1 MLLRLDMAAPRAL
14 LSVWE
19 KSGIISLAT
28 SLCELGW
35 EILSTGGTSRKLRE
49 AGINVIDVSE
59 ATGHPECFNGRVKT
73 LHPAVH
79 GGILVRRDRED
90 DMKTLDELNYST
102 IDLVCVNLYPFESV
116 AAKHPPVSDAELI
129 EMIDIGGPT
138 MIRSA
143 AKNHKDVLVLTNEN
157 QYEMVID
164 ALRETSGDP
173 SQISTEI
180 KQQLSLAA
188 FQCTAAYDAAVSSE
202 LDRRYIGEK
211 TPSRLHFASE
221 AGVSLRYG
229 ENPHQPASFYPES
242 SPSGPRGLAAAI
254 QHGGKALSFNN
265 YLDLDGA
272 LRISRGLLKDITNDL
287 RHGCVI
293 IKHTN
298 PCGVSLD
305 SSQKNAW
312 KNALASDPE
321 SAFGC
326 VVAFTS
332 IVDKETAEEIGD
344 HFLECIIAPGF
355 TEEALE
361 ILSQK
366 KNRRMLTLSNFSP
379 RGDELRVR
387 QLDGGWVG
395 QIQGPPSIDWSTVNC
410 VTKIKTS
417 PELISLASFGSTV
430 LSEVKS
436 NSVVL
441 VNQTET
447 GFATV
452 GVGPGQT
459 SRVEAVRIAARR
471 AGDRAIGSM
480 MVSDA
485 FFPFRDGIDTAN
497 EIGVTTVVQPGGSV
511 RDQECIDAAD
521 EHGISMLF
529 TGQRLF
535 LH

>member
-1 MLLRLDMAAPRAL
+1 MLLRLDMATHRAL

-19 KSGIISLAT
+19 KSGIVDLGKSL
-28 SLCELGW
+28 SDMGW

-49 AGINVIDVSE
+49 AGIDVTDVSE
-59 ATGHPECFNGRVKT
+59 ATGHPECFDGRVKT
-73 LHPAVH
+73 LHPAIH

-90 DMKTLDELNYST
+90 DMEMLAKLDYGT
-102 IDLVCVNLYPFESV
+102 IDLVCVNLYPFEAV
-116 AAKHPPVSDAELI
+116 AAKIPPVSNSELI

-143 AKNHKDVLVLTNEN
+143 AKNHKDVLVLTNES
-157 QYEMVID
+157 QYQIIID
-164 ALRETSGDP
+164 AMKGTKGNSLDISLDVRRE
-173 SQISTEI
+173 
-180 KQQLSLAA
+180 LSLAA
-188 FQCTAAYDAAVSSE
+188 YQCTAAYDAAVSNE
-202 LDRRYIGEK
+202 LGKRSIGGP
-211 TPSRLHFASE
+211 TPNRIHIASE
-221 AGVSLRYG
+221 TGVKLRYG
-229 ENPHQPASFYPES
+229 ENPHQPASFYPAS
-242 SPSGPRGLAAAI
+242 SVSGPKGLAAAI
-254 QHGGKALSFNN
+254 QHGGKELSFNN

-272 LRISRGLLKDITNDL
+272 LRIARGLLKDMDKTRNQ
-287 RHGCVI
+287 GCVV

-298 PCGVSLD
+298 PCGAAID
-305 SSQKNAW
+305 SSQKSAW
-312 KNALASDPE
+312 ENALASDPE

-332 IVDKETAEEIGD
+332 VVEEETAQAIGG
-344 HFLECIIAPGF
+344 HFLECIIAPGY
-355 TEEALE
+355 TVEALE

-366 KNRRMLTLSNFSP
+366 KNRRMLTMPEFLP
-379 RGDELRVR
+379 REDEIRVR
-387 QLDGGWVG
+387 QLDGGWVA
-395 QIQGPPSIDWSTVNC
+395 QVQGPPSIDWSSVKC
-410 VTKIKTS
+410 VTNI
-417 PELISLASFGSTV
+417 LGNDDLVSLARFGSTV

-436 NSVVL
+436 NSIVL
-441 VNQTET
+441 VAQTET

-497 EIGVTTVVQPGGSV
+497 EIGVTTVVQPGGSM
-511 RDQECIDAAD
+511 RDQESIDAAN
-521 EHGISMLF
+521 EHGMAMLF

>member
-1 MLLRLDMAAPRAL
+1 MLLRLNMATRRAL

-19 KSGIISLAT
+19 KSGIVELGKSL
-28 SLCELGW
+28 SKMGW

-49 AGINVIDVSE
+49 AGIPVIDVSD
-59 ATGHPECFNGRVKT
+59 ATGHPECFDGRVKT
-73 LHPAVH
+73 LHPAIH

-90 DMKTLDELNYST
+90 DMEMLAELDYGT
-102 IDLVCVNLYPFESV
+102 IDLVCVNLYPFEAV
-116 AAKHPPVSDAELI
+116 AAKKPPVPDSELI

-143 AKNHKDVLVLTNEN
+143 AKNFKDVLVLTHEN
-157 QYEMVID
+157 QYQMIIEELKKND
-164 ALRETSGDP
+164 ANNLD
-173 SQISTEI
+173 ISLEI
-180 KQQLSLAA
+180 RQTLSLAA
-188 FQCTAAYDAAVSSE
+188 YQCTAAYDAAVSNE
-202 LDRRYIGEK
+202 LEK
-211 TPSRLHFASE
+211 RFLGNPVPNRIHIASE
-221 AGVSLRYG
+221 EGTSLRYG
-229 ENPHQPASFYPES
+229 ENPHQPASFYPS
-242 SPSGPRGLAAAI
+242 SSIPKGLASAV

-272 LRISRGLLKDITNDL
+272 LRIARGLLKDMGDIRNQ
-287 RHGCVI
+287 GCVV

-298 PCGVSLD
+298 PCGAAID
-305 SSQKNAW
+305 SSQINAW

-332 IVDKETAEEIGD
+332 IVEKETAEAIGN
-344 HFLECIIAPGF
+344 HFLECIISPGY

-366 KNRRMLTLSNFSP
+366 KNRRMLTMPDFSP
-379 RGDELRVR
+379 RDEEVRVR
-387 QLDGGWVG
+387 QLDGGWVA
-395 QIQGPPSIDWSTVNC
+395 QVQGPPSIDWSSVKC
-410 VTKIKTS
+410 VTKVEGDAEIV
-417 PELISLASFGSTV
+417 SLARFGSTV

-436 NSVVL
+436 NSIVL
-441 VNQTET
+441 VSQTNT

-471 AGDRAIGSM
+471 AGDRAVGSM

-497 EIGVTTVVQPGGSV
+497 EIGVTTVVQPGGSI

-521 EHGISMLF
+521 EHGISMYF

>member
-1 MLLRLDMAAPRAL
+1 MLLRLDMATHRAL

-19 KSGIISLAT
+19 KSGIVELGKSL
-28 SLCELGW
+28 SEMGW

-49 AGINVIDVSE
+49 AGIEVIDVSE
-59 ATGHPECFNGRVKT
+59 ATGHPECFDGRVKT
-73 LHPAVH
+73 LHPAIH

-90 DMKTLDELNYST
+90 DMEMLAKLDYGT
-102 IDLVCVNLYPFESV
+102 IDLVCVNLYPFEAV
-116 AAKHPPVSDAELI
+116 AAKTPPVPESELI

-143 AKNHKDVLVLTNEN
+143 AKNHKDVIVLTNES
-157 QYEMVID
+157 QYSVIIE
-164 ALRETSGDP
+164 ALKERKTNSLE
-173 SQISTEI
+173 ISSDLRKE
-180 KQQLSLAA
+180 LSLAA
-188 FQCTAAYDAAVSSE
+188 YQCTAAYDAAVSNE
-202 LDRRYIGEK
+202 LAKRFIGGP
-211 TPSRLHFASE
+211 TPNRIHIASE
-221 AGVSLRYG
+221 TGVKLRYG
-229 ENPHQPASFYPES
+229 ENPHQPASFYPAS
-242 SPSGPRGLAAAI
+242 SASGPRGLASAI
-254 QHGGKALSFNN
+254 QHGGKELSFNN

-272 LRISRGLLKDITNDL
+272 LRIARGLLKDMDQVRNQ
-287 RHGCVI
+287 GCVV

-298 PCGVSLD
+298 PCGAAVD
-305 SSQKNAW
+305 SSQTNAW

-332 IVDKETAEEIGD
+332 IVEEETAQAIGN
-344 HFLECIIAPGF
+344 HFLECIIAPGY
-355 TEEALE
+355 TPEALE
-361 ILSQK
+361 RLSEK
-366 KNRRMLTLSNFSP
+366 KNRRMLTMPEFLP
-379 RGDELRVR
+379 REDEIRIR
-387 QLDGGWVG
+387 QLDGGWVA
-395 QIQGPPSIDWSTVNC
+395 QVQGPPSVDWSSIKC
-410 VTKIKTS
+410 VTNIQGN
-417 PELISLASFGSTV
+417 EDLVLLARFGSIV

-436 NSVVL
+436 NSIVL
-441 VNQTET
+441 VAQTET

-497 EIGVTTVVQPGGSV
+497 EIGVTTVVQPGGSM
-511 RDQECIDAAD
+511 RDQESIDAAN
-521 EHGISMLF
+521 EHGMSMFF